1 VCRILLPPNARIR
14 EVISPVCSTKKRAKQ
29 EAALIACRRLY
40 ELRALNDF
48 LLPTMRD
55 DLWKS
60 HIEIAA
66 GVRYTC
72 RACIITRWSMRHGH
86 AQDGQALSLWIL
98 VLSPEPQGE
107 AAVVNQEWTKQQGSY
122 RMLSAEGIA
131 NQGPVNMTAGVWPAL
146 AR

>member
-72 RACIITRWSMRHGH
+72 RACSIMRRSMRHRTCTGRP
-86 AQDGQALSLWIL
+86 GL
-98 VLSPEPQGE
+98 VIVSSCSGPGAQGE
-107 AAVVNQEWTKQQGSY
+107 AAFVNQEWT
-122 RMLSAEGIA
+122 
-131 NQGPVNMTAGVWPAL
+131 NQPWQLPHVVS
-146 AR
+146 RRHC